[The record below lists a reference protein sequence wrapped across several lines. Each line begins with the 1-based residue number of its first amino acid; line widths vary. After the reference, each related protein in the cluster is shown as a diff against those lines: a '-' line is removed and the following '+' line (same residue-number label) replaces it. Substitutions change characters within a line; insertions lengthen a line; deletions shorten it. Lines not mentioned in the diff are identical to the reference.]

1 MQARRD
7 FSHYVRNLDSGLSHI
22 DLAIEGVSC
31 AGCMS
36 KIERGLSA
44 LPDVTLARVNLTDRR
59 VALEWK
65 QGALDPARFIDRL
78 AELGYKAYPF
88 EPVRAEALETEQAGF
103 LLRCFGVAAFAAM
116 NVMMLSVPVWS
127 GNLTDMIPEQRDFFH
142 WLSALIAL
150 PAAAYS
156 GQPFFRSAFRALRAR
171 STNMDVP
178 ISIGIVLA
186 LGMSVVET
194 IHHAEHAYFDAAL
207 MLITFLVAGRYLDQ
221 SMRRRTRAVAGN
233 LAALKAETATK
244 FVGADEISEVPIAAV
259 QAGDIV
265 LLRPGER
272 SAVDGSVIE
281 GQSKI
286 DQSLITGETLPVKAG
301 PGTAVYAG
309 TLNLSGAL
317 RVRVSAASE
326 GTLLAEISRLLDN
339 AVQARS
345 RYVQLADRAARL
357 YAPVVHAAAFLTMLG
372 WVAFGASWHDAIIT
386 AIAVLIITCPC
397 ALGLAIPAV
406 QTVVSGAM
414 FRTGVLLNSG
424 DAIERLADV
433 DRVVFDKT
441 GTLTLPELD
450 VANAASIPPDV
461 FELAGRL
468 ALASHHPVA
477 AAVARAA
484 KTKTPLAGVEEIAG
498 QGVRGFA
505 EGLEV
510 RLGRPSFCG
519 ADQLANDILYRDP
532 EASVV
537 AFRHGTACHVFAVRQ
552 RLRPDAARAVA
563 ALQRCGIGVEILSGD
578 REPAVRHAAQSLGIH
593 EWRAGVTPADKIARI
608 DELKRQDV
616 KVMMVGDGMND
627 APALAAAH
635 VSMSPVT
642 ATHLSQATADLV
654 FLGEHLTPVVAAI
667 GFSRKALRLMRQN
680 LWLAAGYNLLAVPL
694 AIAGLA
700 TPLVAAAAMSGSS
713 LLVILNALRAHRGA
727 RAFSS
732 EVETGSRQENA
743 SNQKSGAVPV
753 PIPSER
759 RRL

>member
-1 MQARRD
+1 MQARRN
-7 FSHYVRNLDSGLSHI
+7 FSHYVRDLGSGLSHI
-22 DLAIEGVSC
+22 DLAVEGVSC

-65 QGALDPARFIDRL
+65 EGALDPARFIDRL

-88 EPVRAEALETEQAGF
+88 KPARAEALETEQASF
-103 LLRCFGVAAFAAM
+103 LLRCLGVAAFAAM

-127 GNLTDMIPEQRDFFH
+127 GNVTDMISEQRDFFH

>member
-1 MQARRD
+1 MQAARD
-7 FSHYVRNLDSGLSHI
+7 FSHYVRDAGSGLSHI
-22 DLAIEGVSC
+22 DLAVEGVSC

-44 LPDVTLARVNLTDRR
+44 IPDVTLARVNLSDRR
-59 VALEWK
+59 VALEWRE
-65 QGALDPARFIDRL
+65 GALDPVRFIDRL

-88 EPVRAEALETEQAGF
+88 ETVRAEAIEAEQARF
-103 LLRCFGVAAFAAM
+103 LLRCLGVAAFAAM

-127 GNLTDMIPEQRDFFH
+127 GNVTDMIPEQRDFFH

-156 GQPFFRSAFRALRAR
+156 GQPFFISAFRALRAR

-186 LGMSVVET
+186 LSMSVVET
-194 IHHAEHAYFDAAL
+194 FHHAEHAYFDAAL

-244 FVGADEISEVPIAAV
+244 FIGADEICEVPIAAIE
-259 QAGDIV
+259 AGDIV

-281 GQSKI
+281 GQSRI
-286 DQSLITGETLPVKAG
+286 DQSLITGETLPAKAG

-326 GTLLAEISRLLDN
+326 GTLLAEIARLLEN

-345 RYVQLADRAARL
+345 RYLRLADRASRL
-357 YAPVVHAAAFLTMLG
+357 YAPVVHATAFLTMIG
-372 WVAFGASWHDAIIT
+372 WVAFGASWHDAVVT

-406 QTVVSGAM
+406 QTIVSGAL
-414 FRTGVLLNSG
+414 FGSGVLLNSG
-424 DAIERLADV
+424 DAVERLAEV

-450 VANAASIPPDV
+450 VANAASIPQDV
-461 FELAGRL
+461 FDLAGRL

-484 KTKTPLAGVEEIAG
+484 RAKSPLAGAEEIAG
-498 QGVRGFA
+498 QGVRGVA
-505 EGLEV
+505 DGLEV
-510 RLGRPSFCG
+510 KLGRPSFCG
-519 ADQLANDILYRDP
+519 AEELANDILCRDP

-537 AFRHGTACHVFAVRQ
+537 AFRHGEARHVFAVRQ
-552 RLRPDAARAVA
+552 RLRPDAATAIA
-563 ALQRCGIGVEILSGD
+563 ALQQGGIEVEILSGD
-578 REPAVRHAAQSLGIH
+578 RELAVRHAAESLGVH

-608 DELKRQDV
+608 DELTRQGF

-654 FLGEHLTPVVAAI
+654 FLGDRLAPVVAAI
-667 GFSRKALRLMRQN
+667 DFSRKALRLMRQN
-680 LWLAAGYNLLAVPL
+680 LWLAAGYNFLAVPL

-713 LLVILNALRAHRGA
+713 LLVILNALRA
-727 RAFSS
+727 
-732 EVETGSRQENA
+732 
-743 SNQKSGAVPV
+743 
-753 PIPSER
+753 R
-759 RRL
+759 RVAPRRP

>member
-1 MQARRD
+1 MQATRD
-7 FSHYVRNLDSGLSHI
+7 FSHYVRHLGSGLSHI
-22 DLAIEGVSC
+22 DLAVEGVSC

-65 QGALDPARFIDRL
+65 DGALDPSRFIDRL

-88 EPVRAEALETEQAGF
+88 EPVRAEAVETEQAAF
-103 LLRCFGVAAFAAM
+103 LLRCLGVAAFAAM
-116 NVMMLSVPVWS
+116 NVMMLSIPVWS
-127 GNLTDMIPEQRDFFH
+127 GNVGDMIPEQRDFFH

-156 GQPFFRSAFRALRAR
+156 GQPFFVSALRALRAR
-171 STNMDVP
+171 RTNMDVP

-186 LGMSVVET
+186 LAMSVAET
-194 IHHAEHAYFDAAL
+194 IQHAEHAYFDAAL
-207 MLITFLVAGRYLDQ
+207 MLLAFLLAGRYLDQ
-221 SMRRRTRAVAGN
+221 SMRRKTRAVAGN

-244 FVGADEISEVPIAAV
+244 FVDGGAISVVPIAAV

-272 SAVDGSVIE
+272 SAVDGAVIE

-286 DQSLITGETLPVKAG
+286 DQSLITGETSPVNAG
-301 PGTAVYAG
+301 PGAAVYAG

-317 RVRVSAASE
+317 RVRVAAASE
-326 GTLLAEISRLLDN
+326 GTLLAEIGRLLDN

-345 RYVQLADRAARL
+345 RYVQLADRASRL
-357 YAPVVHAAAFLTMLG
+357 YAPVVHAAALLTMLG
-372 WVAFGASWHDAIIT
+372 WVASGASWHDAIVT
-386 AIAVLIITCPC
+386 AISVLIITCPC

-414 FRTGVLLNSG
+414 FRAGVLLNSG
-424 DAIERLADV
+424 DAIERLAVV

-450 VANAASIPPDV
+450 VTNASSVPPDA

-484 KTKTPLAGVEEIAG
+484 GARMPLEGVEEVAG
-498 QGVRGFA
+498 EGVRGLVN
-505 EGLEV
+505 GLEV

-519 ADQLANDILYRDP
+519 AEQIANEILCRDP

-537 AFRHGTACHVFAVRQ
+537 AFRHGEARHVFAVRQ
-552 RLRPDAARAVA
+552 RLRPDAAGAIA
-563 ALQRCGIGVEILSGD
+563 ALIKAGIKVEILSGD
-578 REPAVRHAAQSLGIH
+578 REPAVRHAARSLGIH

-608 DELKRQDV
+608 DELKRQGA
-616 KVMMVGDGMND
+616 KVLMVGDGMND

-635 VSMSPVT
+635 VSMSPVS

-654 FLGEHLTPVVAAI
+654 FLGDRLAPVVTAI
-667 GFSRKALRLMRQN
+667 GFSRKALLLMRQN

-694 AIAGLA
+694 AVAGLA

-727 RAFSS
+727 REF
-732 EVETGSRQENA
+732 G
-743 SNQKSGAVPV
+743 
-753 PIPSER
+753 
-759 RRL
+759 

>member
-1 MQARRD
+1 MQATRD

-22 DLAIEGVSC
+22 DLAVEGVSC

-103 LLRCFGVAAFAAM
+103 LLRCLGVAAFAAM

-127 GNLTDMIPEQRDFFH
+127 GNTDMIPEQRDFFH

-156 GQPFFRSAFRALRAR
+156 GQPFFRSAFGALRAR

-244 FVGADEISEVPIAAV
+244 FVGADELSEVPIAAV
-259 QAGDIV
+259 RAGDIV

-309 TLNLSGAL
+309 TLNLSGTL

-345 RYVQLADRAARL
+345 RYVQLADRVSRL
-357 YAPVVHAAAFLTMLG
+357 YAPVVHAAALLTMLG
-372 WVAFGASWHDAIIT
+372 WVAFGATWHDAIIT

-406 QTVVSGAM
+406 QTVASGAM

-424 DAIERLADV
+424 DAIERLAEV

-450 VANAASIPPDV
+450 VANAASIPASV

-484 KTKTPLAGVEEIAG
+484 KAKTPLAGVEEVAG
-498 QGVRGFA
+498 QGVHGFVD
-505 EGLEV
+505 GLEV

-519 ADQLANDILYRDP
+519 ADYLANDILCRDP

-537 AFRHGTACHVFAVRQ
+537 AFRHGETYHVFSVRQ
-552 RLRPDAARAVA
+552 RLRADAARAVA
-563 ALQRCGIGVEILSGD
+563 ALLQCGIGVEILSGD

-593 EWRAGVTPADKIARI
+593 EWRAGVTPSEKIARI
-608 DELKRQDV
+608 EELKRQGF
-616 KVMMVGDGMND
+616 KVMMIGDGMND

-654 FLGEHLTPVVAAI
+654 FLGERLAPVVAAI

-713 LLVILNALRAHRGA
+713 LLVILNALRAHRGVK
-727 RAFSS
+727 
-732 EVETGSRQENA
+732 ELG
-743 SNQKSGAVPV
+743 
-753 PIPSER
+753 
-759 RRL
+759 

>member
-1 MQARRD
+1 MQTTRD
-7 FSHYVRNLDSGLSHI
+7 FSHYIRDLGSGMLHI
-22 DLAIEGVSC
+22 DLAVEGVSC

-65 QGALDPARFIDRL
+65 EGALDPARFIDRL

-88 EPVRAEALETEQAGF
+88 ERVRAEVVETEQASF
-103 LLRCFGVAAFAAM
+103 LLRCLGVAAFGGM
-116 NVMMLSVPVWS
+116 NVMMLSIPVWS
-127 GNLTDMIPEQRDFFH
+127 GNVTDMIPEQRDFFH

-150 PAAAYS
+150 PAVAYS
-156 GQPFFRSAFRALRAR
+156 GQPFFRSAFRALRVR
-171 STNMDVP
+171 TTNMDVP

-186 LGMSVVET
+186 LAMSVTET
-194 IHHAEHAYFDAAL
+194 IQHAEHAYFDAAL
-207 MLITFLVAGRYLDQ
+207 MLLAFLLAGRYLDQ
-221 SMRRRTRAVAGN
+221 NMRRKTRAVAGN

-244 FVGADEISEVPIAAV
+244 FVGADEICEVPIAAV

-272 SAVDGSVIE
+272 SAVDGSVVE
-281 GQSKI
+281 GKSKI

-317 RVRVSAASE
+317 RVRVAAAAE
-326 GTLLAEISRLLDN
+326 GTLLAEVGRLLDN

-345 RYVQLADRAARL
+345 RYVQLADRASRL
-357 YAPVVHAAAFLTMLG
+357 YAPVVHTAALLTMLG
-372 WVAFGASWHDAIIT
+372 WAAYGATWHEAIVT
-386 AIAVLIITCPC
+386 AISVLIITCPC

-424 DAIERLADV
+424 DAIERLAAV

-450 VANAASIPPDV
+450 VTNGASVPQEA

-484 KTKTPLAGVEEIAG
+484 GARKPLVGVEEVAG
-498 QGVRGFA
+498 QGVRGFVN
-505 EGLEV
+505 GQEV

-519 ADQLANDILYRDP
+519 ADQIANEILCRDP

-537 AFRHGTACHVFAVRQ
+537 ALRHGEARHVFAVRQ
-552 RLRPDAARAVA
+552 RLRPDAASAIAV
-563 ALQRCGIGVEILSGD
+563 LVNSGIAVEILSGD

-608 DELKRQDV
+608 DELKRKGA
-616 KVMMVGDGMND
+616 KVLMVGDGMND

-635 VSMSPVT
+635 VSMSPVS

-654 FLGEHLTPVVAAI
+654 FLGDRLAPVVAAI
-667 GFSRKALRLMRQN
+667 GFSRKALLLMRQN

-727 RAFSS
+727 REF
-732 EVETGSRQENA
+732 G
-743 SNQKSGAVPV
+743 
-753 PIPSER
+753 
-759 RRL
+759 

>member
-1 MQARRD
+1 MQAVRD
-7 FSHYVRNLDSGLSHI
+7 FSHYVRDAGSGLSHI
-22 DLAIEGVSC
+22 DLAVEGVSC

-44 LPDVTLARVNLTDRR
+44 IPDVTLARVNLTDRR
-59 VALEWK
+59 VALEWRD
-65 QGALDPARFIDRL
+65 GALDPARFIDRL

-88 EPVRAEALETEQAGF
+88 EPVRAEALETEQASF
-103 LLRCFGVAAFAAM
+103 LLRCLGVAAFAAM

-127 GNLTDMIPEQRDFFH
+127 GNVTDMIPEQRDFFH

-156 GQPFFRSAFRALRAR
+156 GQPFFISAFRALRAR
-171 STNMDVP
+171 RTNMDVP

-186 LGMSVVET
+186 LAMSVVET
-194 IHHAEHAYFDAAL
+194 LHHAEHVYFDAAL

-233 LAALKAETATK
+233 LAALKTETATK
-244 FVGADEISEVPIAAV
+244 FVGADEIREVPIAAV

-272 SAVDGSVIE
+272 TSVDGTVIE

-286 DQSLITGETLPVKAG
+286 DQSLITGETLPVKAE

-317 RVRVSAASE
+317 RVRVAAASE
-326 GTLLAEISRLLDN
+326 GTLLAEISRLLEN

-345 RYVQLADRAARL
+345 RYVQLADRASRL
-357 YAPVVHAAAFLTMLG
+357 YAPVVHATALLTMLG
-372 WVAFGASWHDAIIT
+372 WVAFGASWHDAIVT

-414 FRTGVLLNSG
+414 FRRGVLLNSG

-450 VANAASIPPDV
+450 VANAAEIPEDI
-461 FELAGRL
+461 FALAGRL

-484 KTKTPLAGVEEIAG
+484 KAKTPLAGVEEVTG
-498 QGVRGFA
+498 QGVLGFVDGIEA
-505 EGLEV
+505 
-510 RLGRPSFCG
+510 RLGRPSFCD
-519 ADQLANDILYRDP
+519 ADQLANDILCGDP

-537 AFRHGTACHVFAVRQ
+537 AFRYGETRHVFAVRQ

-563 ALQRCGIGVEILSGD
+563 TLQQYGIGVEILSGD

-608 DELKRQDV
+608 DELKRQGF

-635 VSMSPVT
+635 VSMSPVS
-642 ATHLSQATADLV
+642 ATHLSQATADLA
-654 FLGEHLTPVVAAI
+654 FLGDRLAPVVTAI
-667 GFSRKALRLMRQN
+667 GFARKALRLMRQN

-694 AIAGLA
+694 AIAGMA

-713 LLVILNALRAHRGA
+713 LLVILNALRAHRGV
-727 RAFSS
+727 S
-732 EVETGSRQENA
+732 ELV
-743 SNQKSGAVPV
+743 
-753 PIPSER
+753 
-759 RRL
+759 

>member
-1 MQARRD
+1 MQATRD
-7 FSHYVRNLDSGLSHI
+7 FSHYVRDAGAGLSHI
-22 DLAIEGVSC
+22 DLAVEGVHC

-44 LPDVTLARVNLTDRR
+44 IPDVTLARVNLTDSR
-59 VALEWK
+59 VALEWRV
-65 QGALDPARFIDRL
+65 GALDPARFIERL

-88 EPVRAEALETEQAGF
+88 ETVRAEAVEAEQAGF
-103 LLRCFGVAAFAAM
+103 LLRCLGVAAFAAM

-127 GNLTDMIPEQRDFFH
+127 GNVTDMIPEQRDFFH

-156 GQPFFRSAFRALRAR
+156 AQPFFISAFRALRAR
-171 STNMDVP
+171 RTNMDVP
-178 ISIGIVLA
+178 ISIGIALA
-186 LGMSVVET
+186 LSMSVVET
-194 IHHAEHAYFDAAL
+194 FHHAEHAYFDAAL

-221 SMRRRTRAVAGN
+221 NMRRRTRAFAGN

-244 FVGADEISEVPIAAV
+244 FVGADEICEVPIAAV
-259 QAGDIV
+259 EAGDIV

-272 SAVDGSVIE
+272 SAVDGTVIE
-281 GQSKI
+281 GKSKI
-286 DQSLITGETLPVKAG
+286 DQSLITGETLPAKAG

-317 RVRVSAASE
+317 RVRVSAAAE
-326 GTLLAEISRLLDN
+326 GTLLAEIARLLEN

-345 RYVQLADRAARL
+345 RYLQLADRASRL
-357 YAPVVHAAAFLTMLG
+357 YAPVVHATALLTMIG

-406 QTVVSGAM
+406 QTIVSGAL
-414 FRTGVLLNSG
+414 FRSGVLLNSG
-424 DAIERLADV
+424 DAVERLAGV

-450 VANAASIPPDV
+450 VANAESIPQDV
-461 FELAGRL
+461 FDLAGRL

-484 KTKTPLAGVEEIAG
+484 RAKSPLPGAEEISG
-498 QGVRGFA
+498 QGVRGFVD
-505 EGLEV
+505 GLEV
-510 RLGRPSFCG
+510 KLGRPSFCG
-519 ADQLANDILYRDP
+519 AEELANDILCRDP

-537 AFRHGTACHVFAVRQ
+537 AFRHGEACHVFAVRQ
-552 RLRPDAARAVA
+552 RLRPDAVAAIA
-563 ALQRCGIGVEILSGD
+563 ALQQSGIEVEILSGD
-578 REPAVRHAAQSLGIH
+578 REPAVRHAAQLLGVH

-608 DELKRQDV
+608 DELTRQGF

-654 FLGEHLTPVVAAI
+654 FLGERLAPVVAAI
-667 GFSRKALRLMRQN
+667 DFSRKALRLMRQN

-713 LLVILNALRAHRGA
+713 LLVILNALRARSVA
-727 RAFSS
+727 
-732 EVETGSRQENA
+732 Q
-743 SNQKSGAVPV
+743 
-753 PIPSER
+753 

>member
-1 MQARRD
+1 MQATRD
-7 FSHYVRNLDSGLSHI
+7 FSHYVRHLESGLSHI
-22 DLAIEGVSC
+22 DLAVEGISC

-65 QGALDPARFIDRL
+65 DRALDPARFIDRL

-88 EPVRAEALETEQAGF
+88 EPVRAEAVETEQASF
-103 LLRCFGVAAFAAM
+103 LLRCLGVAAFAAM
-116 NVMMLSVPVWS
+116 NVMMLSIPVWS
-127 GNLTDMIPEQRDFFH
+127 GNVTDMIPEQRDFFH

-156 GQPFFRSAFRALRAR
+156 GQPFFISAFRALRAR
-171 STNMDVP
+171 TTNMDVP

-186 LGMSVVET
+186 LAMSVVET

-207 MLITFLVAGRYLDQ
+207 MLLAFLLAGRYLDQ
-221 SMRRRTRAVAGN
+221 SMRRKTRAVAGN
-233 LAALKAETATK
+233 LAALRAETATK
-244 FVGADEISEVPIAAV
+244 FVGSDEISVVPIAAV
-259 QAGDIV
+259 EAGDVV

-272 SAVDGSVIE
+272 SAVDGTVIE
-281 GQSKI
+281 GQSRI
-286 DQSLITGETLPVKAG
+286 DQSLITGETLPIDAAT
-301 PGTAVYAG
+301 GTAVYAG

-317 RVRVSAASE
+317 RVRVAATSE
-326 GTLLAEISRLLDN
+326 GTLLAEISRLLEN

-345 RYVQLADRAARL
+345 RYVRLADRASRL
-357 YAPVVHAAAFLTMLG
+357 YAPVVHTAALLTMLG
-372 WVAFGASWHDAIIT
+372 WAAYGATWHDAIVT
-386 AIAVLIITCPC
+386 AISVLIITCPC

-414 FRTGVLLNSG
+414 FRIGVLLNSG
-424 DAIERLADV
+424 DAIERLATI

-450 VANAASIPPDV
+450 VTNASDIPQEV
-461 FELAGRL
+461 FEVAGRL

-484 KTKTPLAGVEEIAG
+484 GARTPLSGIEEVAG
-498 QGVRGFA
+498 QGVRGFVN
-505 EGLEV
+505 GQEV

-519 ADQLANDILYRDP
+519 ADQIANEILWRDP

-537 AFRHGTACHVFAVRQ
+537 AFRHGGTRHVFAVRQ
-552 RLRPDAARAVA
+552 RLRADAAGAVA
-563 ALQRCGIGVEILSGD
+563 VLLKAGIEVEILSGD
-578 REPAVRHAAQSLGIH
+578 REPAVRHAAHSLGIH
-593 EWRAGVTPADKIARI
+593 EWRAGVTPADKIAHI
-608 DELKRQDV
+608 DELKRQGARV
-616 KVMMVGDGMND
+616 LMVGDGMND

-635 VSMSPVT
+635 VSMSPIS

-654 FLGEHLTPVVAAI
+654 FLGDRLAPVVAAI

-680 LWLAAGYNLLAVPL
+680 LWLAVGYNVLAVPL

-727 RAFSS
+727 KEF
-732 EVETGSRQENA
+732 G
-743 SNQKSGAVPV
+743 
-753 PIPSER
+753 
-759 RRL
+759 